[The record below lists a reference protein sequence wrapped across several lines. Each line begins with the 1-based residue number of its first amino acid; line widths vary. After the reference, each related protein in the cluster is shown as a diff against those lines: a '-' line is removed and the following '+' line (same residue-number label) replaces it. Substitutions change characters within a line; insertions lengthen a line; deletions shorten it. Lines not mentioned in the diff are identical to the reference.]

1 MCALGSSHKN
11 SKIDFK
17 QVPQAC
23 EKVKFFGKYLCLH
36 CLIFSASQV
45 IFLDLAW
52 FVFIIQKV
60 KHIFNIENV

>member
-1 MCALGSSHKN
+1 
-11 SKIDFK
+11 
-17 QVPQAC
+17 VPQAC